1 MLYTKIMRINK
12 FIAERGM
19 ASRRKADELIEK
31 GLVKVNGVVVTTP
44 GIDVSEKDIVE
55 VNGQKLESKE
65 NLVYFMIN
73 KPKGVICSN
82 SDEKGRKTVLDLIK
96 CSERIYSVG
105 RLDYDS
111 EGLLLLTNDGDL
123 SYKLT
128 HPKMQIEKTYIVKIK
143 GEIKESELAVLRA
156 GVVVKGVKY
165 NKCKIKKL
173 DFVNNMT
180 RLEVKIS
187 EGKNREIRN
196 MFEFIG
202 KEIVML
208 KRVKIAEL
216 KMGGLSRG
224 EYRELKPFEI
234 NYLKNL

>member
-1 MLYTKIMRINK
+1 MRINK
-12 FIAERGM
+12 FIAERGL

-44 GIDVSEKDIVE
+44 GIDVSEKDIIE
-55 VNGQKLESKE
+55 VNGQKLENKE
-65 NLVYFMIN
+65 NLVYFIIN

-82 SDEKGRKTVLDLIK
+82 SDEKGRKTVVDLIK
-96 CSERIYSVG
+96 CSERVYSVG

-128 HPKMQIEKTYIVKIK
+128 HPKMQVEKTYIVKIK
-143 GEIKESELAVLRA
+143 GDIKENELAVLRA

-173 DFVNNMT
+173 AFENNLT
-180 RLEVKIS
+180 RLEVKIT

-202 KEIVML
+202 KEVTML
-208 KRVKIAEL
+208 KRVKIADL
-216 KMGGLSRG
+216 SLGGLKRG
-224 EYRELKPFEI
+224 EYRELKDYEI
-234 NYLKNL
+234 NYLKNLAL

>member
-1 MLYTKIMRINK
+1 MRINK
-12 FIAERGM
+12 FIAERGL

-31 GLVKVNGVVVTTP
+31 GLVKVNGVVITTP

-55 VNGQKLESKE
+55 INGQKLESKE
-65 NLVYFMIN
+65 KLVYFMIN

-82 SDEKGRKTVLDLIK
+82 SDEKGRKTVVDLVK

-143 GEIKESELAVLRA
+143 GDIKESEIELLKA

-173 DFVNNMT
+173 EFVNNMT
-180 RLEVKIS
+180 RLEVKIT

-196 MFEFIG
+196 MFDFIS
-202 KEIVML
+202 KEVVML

-216 KMGGLSRG
+216 NLGNLKVG
-224 EYRELKPFEI
+224 EFRPLKDFEI
-234 NYLKNL
+234 KYLKQL